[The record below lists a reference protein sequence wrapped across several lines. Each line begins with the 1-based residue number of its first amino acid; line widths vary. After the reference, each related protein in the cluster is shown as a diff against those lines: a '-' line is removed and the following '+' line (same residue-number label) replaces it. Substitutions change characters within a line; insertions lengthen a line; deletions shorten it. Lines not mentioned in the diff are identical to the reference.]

1 MKYGLFCSE
10 FFTDHFSKDH
20 LGQSDPAYA
29 ENSKNC
35 RKISKNR
42 PCFGL
47 NFLETGTEIEKTL
60 SMIFPSLFD
69 DFKTL
74 FGLII
79 FLEIRNI
86 LFRKSILID

>member
-1 MKYGLFCSE
+1 M
-10 FFTDHFSKDH
+10 
-20 LGQSDPAYA
+20 AYFVQNFLLIIFLKTIWA
-29 ENSKNC
+29 NQIPPTQ
-35 RKISKNR
+35 KIAKTVEKSA